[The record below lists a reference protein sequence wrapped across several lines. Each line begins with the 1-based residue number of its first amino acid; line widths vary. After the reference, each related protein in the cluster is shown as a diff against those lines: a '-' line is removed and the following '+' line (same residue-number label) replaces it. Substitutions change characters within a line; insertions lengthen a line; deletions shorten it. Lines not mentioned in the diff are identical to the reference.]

1 MRFKLNTAYRD
12 TGRVK
17 GWNVTSDMEQ
27 TLAEVIKRKDAA
39 EIEAFVAAVKTE
51 IGKAEVKLKQAE
63 EDIRSPRAV
72 RGTRFGAKIGQRY
85 DRASN
90 KIDRLKNALIKLS
103 TETGYDYRSPD

>member
-1 MRFKLNTAYRD
+1 MKFKLNTAYRD

-27 TLAEVIKRKDAA
+27 TLAGVIRRKDAT

-51 IGKAEVKLKQAE
+51 IGKAEEKFKQAV

-72 RGTRFGAKIGQRY
+72 RGTRYGHKIAARY

-103 TETGYDYRSPD
+103 TETGHDYRS